1 MLAEENYL
9 NILSQIIG
17 IKQNYSVFIVFFLII
32 RVKEKEACKFFQ
44 QIIGGI
50 EYIHKL
56 GIVHR

>member
-1 MLAEENYL
+1 MEENYL
-9 NILSQIIG
+9 NILSLIIG
-17 IKQNYSVFIVFFLII
+17 IQQNCSTFNHILLIT